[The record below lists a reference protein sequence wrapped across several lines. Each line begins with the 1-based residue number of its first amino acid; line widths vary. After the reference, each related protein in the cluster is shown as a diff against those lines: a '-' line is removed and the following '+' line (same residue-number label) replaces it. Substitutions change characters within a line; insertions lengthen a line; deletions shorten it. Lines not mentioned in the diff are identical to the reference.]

1 MQSSTNAADPLK
13 FAPPSLDGTLPRRA
27 LLERLAAIP
36 TPAKWLCAPSGS
48 GKSTLVAAYARVAKR
63 KVVWYRFDARDDDP
77 GFFFPSFAAA
87 LAERLPCASLP
98 HFSDGDQGHEEAF
111 AARLF
116 SGALTPDL
124 APALIVLD
132 DVQRVSADWLTET
145 LSRLVG
151 QAPPG
156 IEIVIVGDAA
166 PAPSFFDAI
175 VARRL
180 ALANDIDLRFS
191 PGECAAVAQLLR
203 ISGLQGDEI
212 IALTGGHAGAVVLA
226 CEFMRGARTARAQDE
241 VVARQL
247 HAHLLGKLV
256 DRLPSEL
263 GDLLLR
269 TASLPHLTAPL
280 VEQLIGR
287 PDAAELLDVLADRGL
302 LIRFP
307 ASHGIVYET
316 HGLVRAAAQTLAAKR
331 RGADEA
337 RHDRVRCAEVLQ
349 ANKLLA
355 DAYELWLELG
365 DRDAALTVLEPLSER
380 YARQR
385 QPQLLLR
392 AAQRLPESDLQR
404 RPWIAFWVG
413 EALLGVSEAQA
424 RHWFDLAC
432 RGFDAGAD
440 RAGMAL
446 ASASVLIAFN
456 TDLDDAGTVPVWLA
470 LFRAA
475 RRALG
480 SAEGIALRGVFLLG
494 VISETSLADA
504 ADAEEDQARAALD
517 ELIRLVNDPNAWPSI
532 DQQLQAAVV
541 MIEHARLLDSA
552 ELAQQIVL
560 ATAPLAETA
569 EASALMRGRWWLAQ
583 MRIHHLR
590 GDTASVNRCL
600 AQVER
605 LIEQGGT
612 RNLVFEVGEYRATI
626 ALRAGELDEAAALIS
641 SLQRK
646 AAGASQVQL
655 ANLSRAAAWLSM
667 RQGRYAEALTHA
679 EAGLR
684 AAQNAGF
691 SRRLAVAYEIEY
703 CSALA
708 ANRDFV
714 AASARAHEVAVL
726 QTGHER
732 EIASAIAYCL
742 DYFAGGSADVA
753 ALSQG
758 LHLAARASFARIFD
772 RLPTLLA
779 PLCERALALGIETEF
794 VRKIIRLQRLHAPDG
809 AGPAWPWTV
818 RVWTLGGFRLE
829 IRDAPYRPAHKA
841 QDKPLELLK
850 LLVAAQIEFRAGAEK
865 GWLAER
871 LWPDADE
878 GNARKSLDMALARLR
893 RLLDCGNAVEV
904 VDGQLRL
911 SDQHVWTDV
920 KRLLAAT
927 GGADAARLSLV
938 DLEAIVSFY
947 GGEFLHGDDEAP
959 WLLGARA
966 TLSRR
971 FRAALLAAEEAIAPA
986 DQPRY
991 MAALER
997 ALGTEPVAEDIA
1009 RALMRMHRGRGE
1021 YAEALSV
1028 HRRLR
1033 DMLSIVLGVAPSA
1046 RTEELRQQ
1054 VYAAAE
1060 ADAAARRPPL
1070 RDSGAAA

>member
-1 MQSSTNAADPLK
+1 MQTSSNAADPLK

-48 GKSTLVAAYARVAKR
+48 GKSTLVAAYARGLR
-63 KVVWYRFDARDDDP
+63 RNVVWYRFDARDDDP
-77 GFFFPSFAAA
+77 GFFFPLFGAT
-87 LAERLPCASLP
+87 LAERLPCAALP
-98 HFSDGDQGHEEAF
+98 HFSNGDRGQEVAF

-116 SGALTPDL
+116 NAALTPGT

-132 DVQRVSADWLTET
+132 DVQRASADWLIDALAWLIEH
-145 LSRLVG
+145 V
-151 QAPPG
+151 PPS

-166 PAPSFFDAI
+166 PAPPFFDAI

-191 PGECAAVAQLLR
+191 SGECAAVAQLLR

-256 DRLPSEL
+256 DRLPPEL

-287 PDAAELLDVLADRGL
+287 PDTAELLDALADRGL

-307 ASHGIVYET
+307 ADHGIVYET
-316 HGLVRAAAQTLAAKR
+316 HGLVRAAAQSLAAKR
-331 RGADEA
+331 RGVDEA
-337 RHDRVRCAEVLQ
+337 RHDRIRCAQVLQ
-349 ANKLLA
+349 ANALLA

-365 DRDAALTVLEPLSER
+365 DRDAALAVLEPLSER
-380 YARQR
+380 YARQQ

-392 AAQRLPESDLQR
+392 AAQRLPESDIQR

-424 RHWFDLAC
+424 RHWFDLAY
-432 RGFDAGAD
+432 RGFDAGTD

-470 LFRAA
+470 RFRAE

-480 SAEGIALRGVFLLG
+480 GAEGIALRGVFLLG

-504 ADAEEDQARAALD
+504 PDAEEDQARAALD
-517 ELIRLVNDPNAWPSI
+517 ELIRLVDDPNAWPSI

-560 ATAPLAETA
+560 ATTPLAENVG
-569 EASALMRGRWWLAQ
+569 ASALMRGRWWLAQ

-590 GDTASVNRCL
+590 GDAASVSRCL

-612 RNLVFEVGEYRATI
+612 RNLVFEIGEYRATI
-626 ALRAGELDEAAALIS
+626 ALRAGELDAAAALIS
-641 SLQRK
+641 DLQRQ

-667 RQGRYAEALTHA
+667 RQGRYTEALTHA

-684 AAQNAGF
+684 AAQNAGL
-691 SRRLAVAYEIEY
+691 SRALTVVYELEY
-703 CSALA
+703 CYALA
-708 ANRDFV
+708 ATSDFG
-714 AASARAHEVAVL
+714 AASRRAHEAALL
-726 QTGHER
+726 QTGRER
-732 EIASAIAYCL
+732 EFISAIAYCL
-742 DYFAGGSADVA
+742 DHLASGAADLI
-753 ALSQG
+753 ALRQG
-758 LHLAARASFARIFD
+758 LHLAAHAGFAQVLD

-779 PLCERALALGIETEF
+779 QLCERALALSIETEF
-794 VRKIIRLQRLHAPDG
+794 VQTIIGTQRLRAPDG

-829 IRDAPYRPAHKA
+829 IRNAPYRPAHKA

-850 LLVAAQIEFRAGAEK
+850 LLIAAQLERRADAEK

-878 GNARKSLDMALARLR
+878 GNARRSLDMALARLR
-893 RLLDCGNAVEV
+893 RLLDCDDAVEV
-904 VDGQLRL
+904 VEGRLRL
-911 SDQHVWTDV
+911 ADRHVWTDV

-927 GGADAARLSLV
+927 GGADAVRLSLV
-938 DLEAIVSFY
+938 DLEAVVSFY
-947 GGEFLHGDDEAP
+947 GGEFMRGDDEAP

-966 TLSRR
+966 ALSRR
-971 FRAALLAAEEAIAPA
+971 FRAALLAGEEAIARA

-997 ALGTEPVAEDIA
+997 ALGAEPVAEDIA
-1009 RALMRMHRGRGE
+1009 RALMKMHLSRGE

-1060 ADAAARRPPL
+1060 ADAAARRVPL
-1070 RDSGAAA
+1070 RDSGAEA